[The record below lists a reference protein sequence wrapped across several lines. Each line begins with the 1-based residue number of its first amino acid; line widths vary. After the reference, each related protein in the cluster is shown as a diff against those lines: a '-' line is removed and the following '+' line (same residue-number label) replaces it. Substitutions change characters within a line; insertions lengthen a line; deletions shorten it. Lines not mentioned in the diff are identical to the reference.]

1 MLDMLKRYPLSEFQE
16 NADDFIVMLKE
27 SQQPIVLTIDGED
40 AVVVE
45 DAEAYQKL
53 LETVDIARSAV
64 VIQQRHAQFLQ
75 DGIEFDAIEA
85 LDDLSDELG
94 LPK

>member
-45 DAEAYQKL
+45 DVEAYQEKFDRLNAL
-53 LETVDIARSAV
+53 LA
-64 VIQQRHAQFLQ
+64 
-75 DGIEFDAIEA
+75 
-85 LDDLSDELG
+85 DDLG
-94 LPK
+94 

>member
-45 DAEAYQKL
+45 DVEAYQEKL
-53 LETVDIARSAV
+53 DRLN
-64 VIQQRHAQFLQ
+64 
-75 DGIEFDAIEA
+75 A
-85 LDDLSDELG
+85 LLAEDLG
-94 LPK
+94 